1 MTRKKWRDP
10 GILSGL
16 IIFAAL
22 SVFLGWSWL
31 TLPGYEVES
40 GVHVVEQ
47 AYYAKKSDLMVE
59 VTGEVV
65 RVVRPVKGSE
75 GHQEFQLR
83 LPNGQMVMV
92 VRNASVEDRVPLEA
106 SDRVPVRGKYQWTD
120 LGGIIRGTQRD
131 YSLDRMHGWVE
142 LDGKKYD

>member
-1 MTRKKWRDP
+1 MTRKKARGP
-10 GILSGL
+10 GILSGF

-22 SVFLGWSWL
+22 SVFLGWSWH
-31 TLPGYEVES
+31 TLPGYDVEP
-40 GVHVVEQ
+40 GVHVVERAFYDKQ
-47 AYYAKKSDLMVE
+47 SDLMVE

-65 RVVRPVKGSE
+65 RVVRPVKGNE

-83 LPNGQMVMV
+83 LPNGQLLSV
-92 VRNASVEDRVPLEA
+92 VRNTSAEDRVPLVA
-106 SDRVPVRGKYQWTD
+106 SDQVTVRGNYRWSE
-120 LGGIIRGTQRD
+120 LGGVIHGVQRD

>member
-1 MTRKKWRDP
+1 MTRKKGRDP

-22 SVFLGWSWL
+22 SVILGWSWHS
-31 TLPGYEVES
+31 LPGYDVEP
-40 GVHVVEQ
+40 GVHVVEKAFYDKQ
-47 AYYAKKSDLMVE
+47 SDLMVE

-65 RVVRPVKGSE
+65 RVVRPVKGNE

-83 LPNGQMVMV
+83 LPNGQLLLV
-92 VRNASVEDRVPLEA
+92 VRNTRAGDRVPLEA
-106 SDRVPVRGKYQWTD
+106 SDQVTVRGNYRWSE
-120 LGGIIRGTQRD
+120 LGGVIHGAQRD
-131 YSLDRMHGWVE
+131 YSLGRMHGWVE

>member
-1 MTRKKWRDP
+1 MTRKKRRGP

-22 SVFLGWSWL
+22 SVVLGWSWHS
-31 TLPGYEVES
+31 LPGYDVEP
-40 GVHVVEQ
+40 GIHVVEKAFYDQ
-47 AYYAKKSDLMVE
+47 QSDLMVE
-59 VTGEVV
+59 VTGQVV
-65 RVVRPVKGSE
+65 RVVRPVEGHE

-83 LPNGQMVMV
+83 LPKGQLLMV
-92 VRNASVEDRVPLEA
+92 VRNTSAGDRVPLE
-106 SDRVPVRGKYQWTD
+106 SNDRVTVRGNYQWSE
-120 LGGIIRGTQRD
+120 LGGVIHGAQRD